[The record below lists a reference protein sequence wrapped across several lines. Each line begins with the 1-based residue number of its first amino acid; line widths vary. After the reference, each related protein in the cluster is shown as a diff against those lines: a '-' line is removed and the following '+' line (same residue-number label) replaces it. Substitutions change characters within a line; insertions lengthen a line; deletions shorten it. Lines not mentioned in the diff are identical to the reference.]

1 MKKLIFMTAIPIG
14 IISSCLAGEPHW
26 AMNISAGA
34 NIVGVTLNELDDIRA
49 YRSSD
54 EYLYEWDP
62 KVATSV
68 YLSFTPEYYLTDK
81 FSLGAGLRV
90 TENFS
95 KYESN
100 YDYFYYKAKED
111 GYNTYYYR
119 IKSVEQRN
127 LYVGIPLEFRF
138 TIRGDGRPSPY
149 IRAGASFNFRCTT
162 ATITKPYQDGAECED
177 VKIPTADNFTMPVYC
192 AAGIQLGHQKSFCFE
207 ILFPYTVAVGSM
219 TGVGD
224 TNNLGGGF
232 QISYQFSK

>member
-1 MKKLIFMTAIPIG
+1 MLLSVA
-14 IISSCLAGEPHW
+14 SSCFAGEPHW

-127 LYVGIPLEFRF
+127 LFVGIPLEFRF

-149 IRAGASFNFRCTT
+149 IRAGAAFNFRCTT
-162 ATITKPYQDGAECED
+162 ANITKPYQDGAECED
-177 VKIPTADNFTMPVYC
+177 VKISTADKFTMPVYC

-207 ILFPYTVAVGSM
+207 IQFPYTVAVGSM